1 MISSST
7 ALSEHSF
14 ESDEFFPIKDTINEI
29 ILLYTA
35 GDEVAANIKLRELTD
50 NIITASSKSIDEL
63 FSYKCLHLI
72 FSFVGDGA
80 HELSLHLLS
89 FLTIFSQNFH
99 KLQEFSSSSTSNLNA
114 FLKPLR
120 HIDNPEILVTY
131 SDFFRDLSF
140 TQNLNLGYTILTHII
155 TSMFSTDSF
164 SKVQNFGAVLKQLL
178 SPHNIQIADFFL
190 KYLNTYLSENYSE
203 IVGYGKLSALELADR
218 LRSLEATLAFPR
230 NEKQSICER
239 LTILDEESAYMEQ
252 RSRTP
257 SLAQNLTCAPCPLP
271 QTLQT
276 SWGVV
281 NRTSRSCTPILIVN
295 REPSGDYQRRQLC
308 IDQCL
313 DIHSV
318 PDAATELDYRAMDAF
333 FTAITCLMETLPLG
347 FSLAMNII
355 NMSKES
361 LQQDEQIDLNQ
372 DFEDRRFS
380 GSVDSTLS
388 QGSFAFLTNKNEL
401 YRKPSDTGSGNRSI
415 SPFPTTV
422 SYSKALSPDV
432 FLDKEEPKAQKPM
445 MPPRHTE
452 TKRSAESAASTDMRV
467 YETKRLSID
476 SNSSS
481 TPLIRTP
488 TGENAHPPSLTETE
502 LTPIPEHS
510 NRVQENDDQ
519 TFQDL
524 FNAHFMP
531 SVVDDEVLFMPT
543 LGQRVSGS
551 DFQCA
556 HVNYNPFQALTHGSE
571 SDNPSFQVVTIP
583 NRAAINPSLID
594 QAQQYLQTI
603 KIFIHRTALLLSDS
617 TVSIFIKLK
626 MLNLLLLLSNEA
638 KEHKYT
644 EYFTIMTESSCY
656 DSIIHLSIKTE
667 QGSVLHS
674 LAYSL
679 LTTAMNTLKTF
690 ALNSSMMT
698 AILHKIR
705 LVYDTNLLYTG
716 QKALQCRSF
725 QEFVDYLSV
734 NGLYPLRNRTS
745 LISLCLGLVKYWI
758 STCCGYE
765 FSFSGLFTQTYS
777 IQTSIQEMGPTADS
791 LAARSNNLSG
801 SKPVAYDSA
810 EPEPEALHKSSCYS
824 NNTSMLPNFINFANP
839 NNRCALVPIPGIVDE
854 VSILLMKRFLS
865 VFVLSTRTAR
875 YFYHMHPIQY
885 YSTPAG
891 RIVALSTSLRASIP
905 PPPSTSLAA
914 SSLAIN
920 SHHSGVYPSSGSP
933 KPLVTSVTST
943 LPHSVVLSS
952 YMQKSI
958 NWPGHSTLREE
969 DLADPCSM
977 SGDDELLETNMSRTT
992 SRYTNTDKQSLSQ
1005 KIVTRYTIEVPQSP
1019 IRLSHLTDAHAGTSG
1034 ISLLESTS
1042 LLVASATGSSATRS
1056 TVHEVPSSTPAKP
1069 SLDLDNFAETPRTSN
1084 ECETLSDL
1092 SDSLIP
1098 DIVHQYKDLPMSPA
1112 VSIL

>member
-29 ILLYTA
+29 IMLYTA

-99 KLQEFSSSSTSNLNA
+99 KLQEFSSSSTGNLNA

-140 TQNLNLGYTILTHII
+140 TQNLNLGYTILAHII
-155 TSMFSTDSF
+155 TSMFSEDSF

-190 KYLNTYLSENYSE
+190 KYLNIYLFENYSE
-203 IVGYGKLSALELADR
+203 IVGYGKLSALELADK

-239 LTILDEESAYMEQ
+239 LTILDEESAHMEQ

-257 SLAQNLTCAPCPLP
+257 SLAQNLTYAPCPLP

-276 SWGVV
+276 SWGVI
-281 NRTSRSCTPILIVN
+281 NRTSRSCTPILIAN
-295 REPSGDYQRRQLC
+295 REHPGDYQRRQLC

-313 DIHSV
+313 DTHSV
-318 PDAATELDYRAMDAF
+318 PETATELDDRAMDAF

-347 FSLAMNII
+347 FSLAMDII
-355 NMSKES
+355 TMSRES
-361 LQQDEQIDLNQ
+361 LQQDEQIDLTQ
-372 DFEDRRFS
+372 DFEERRFS

-388 QGSFAFLTNKNEL
+388 QGSFVFLTNKSGPC
-401 YRKPSDTGSGNRSI
+401 RKPSDVGPGNRSI
-415 SPFPTTV
+415 SPFPTTI

-432 FLDKEEPKAQKPM
+432 FLDKEELKVQKPM

-452 TKRSAESAASTDMRV
+452 TKRPAESAASTDMRV
-467 YETKRLSID
+467 YETMRLSID

-481 TPLIRTP
+481 TPLLRTP
-488 TGENAHPPSLTETE
+488 TGESAQPPSLTETE

-510 NRVQENDDQ
+510 NRVQENDEQ

-531 SVVDDEVLFMPT
+531 STVDDEVPFMPT
-543 LGQRVSGS
+543 LGQRGSGS

-556 HVNYNPFQALTHGSE
+556 HVTHNTFQTLAHNSE
-571 SDNPSFQVVTIP
+571 SDNPSFQVITIP
-583 NRAAINPSLID
+583 NRATINPSLID

-603 KIFIHRTALLLSDS
+603 KIFIHRTALLLSDPA
-617 TVSIFIKLK
+617 VSIFIKLK

-638 KEHKYT
+638 REHKYT
-644 EYFTIMTESSCY
+644 EFFTIMTESSCY

-667 QGSVLHS
+667 QGSVLHG

-679 LTTAMNTLKTF
+679 LTAAMNTLKTF
-690 ALNSSMMT
+690 ALKSSMMT

-705 LVYDTNLLYTG
+705 LVYDMNLLYTG

-734 NGLYPLRNRTS
+734 NGLYPLRSRTS

-758 STCCGYE
+758 STCCGYD
-765 FSFSGLFTQTYS
+765 FSFSGLFTQAYS
-777 IQTSIQEMGPTADS
+777 MQTSTQEIGLGIDSSTAR
-791 LAARSNNLSG
+791 ANNLSG
-801 SKPVAYDSA
+801 SRSAAYDSA
-810 EPEPEALHKSSCYS
+810 EPEVLHNSSCHS

-839 NNRCALVPIPGIVDE
+839 NNRCVLVPIPGIVGE

-885 YSTPAG
+885 YSTPTG
-891 RIVALSTSLRASIP
+891 RIVALNTSLRASIP
-905 PPPSTSLAA
+905 PPPSALLAA
-914 SSLAIN
+914 SSLASN
-920 SHHSGVYPSSGSP
+920 SHQSGVYPPSDSP
-933 KPLVTSVTST
+933 KQLVTSVTGA

-969 DLADPCSM
+969 DLVGPCSM

-992 SRYTNTDKQSLSQ
+992 SRYTNTDKQNLSQ

-1019 IRLSHLTDAHAGTSG
+1019 IRLSHLTDARAGTSG

-1042 LLVASATGSSATRS
+1042 LLVASATGSSVTHSAA
-1056 TVHEVPSSTPAKP
+1056 HEMPSSSSAIPPP
-1069 SLDLDNFAETPRTSN
+1069 SSGNFAEAPRTPN

-1092 SDSLIP
+1092 SDSLVP
-1098 DIVHQYKDLPMSPA
+1098 DIVHQYKDLPMSPT